1 MSYRE
6 AALTCPGC
14 ADLLEPKE
22 VGEAIIDV
30 CPTCAGIWV
39 DWFDGELDVM
49 VKGADAAPRGE
60 DREGAGA
67 GTCPRCGRGLDSD
80 TYLDSKVPILRC
92 GECAGAFVSY
102 ASANALMK
110 LDSGVLARLASALRS
125 LFARP
130 T

>member
-39 DWFDGELDVM
+39 DWFDGELEVM

-60 DREGAGA
+60 EGEGRGAGA
-67 GTCPRCGRGLDSD
+67 CPRCERALDREV
-80 TYLDSKVPILRC
+80 YLGSGVPILRC

-102 ASANALMK
+102 ASAGALIK
-110 LDSGVLARLASALRS
+110 LDSGMLARLTAALRS

-130 T
+130 A

>member
-1 MSYRE
+1 VSYRE

-39 DWFDGELDVM
+39 DWFDGELEVM

-60 DREGAGA
+60 DREAQGACA
-67 GTCPRCGRGLDSD
+67 CPRCGRALDPEV
-80 TYLDSKVPILRC
+80 YLGSGVPILRC

-102 ASANALMK
+102 ASASALIK
-110 LDSGVLARLASALRS
+110 LESGVLARLVAALRS

-130 T
+130 G